1 MSQTNQALVK
11 RNGEAVM
18 PPVAGPVSVPPADV
32 LEERDGYILTMDMP
46 GARREEIS
54 VTVAEGTLAV
64 RAPLARAEAPGARIL
79 YREISRGSY
88 ERFFTMGEGI
98 DREGIEAQ
106 YENGVLTVRLR
117 KSESVKPKEITIR

>member
-11 RNGEAVM
+11 RNGEQAM

-64 RAPLARAEAPGARIL
+64 RAPLGRPEATGARTL

-117 KSESVKPKEITIR
+117 KSESVKPKVITIR